1 MVIDYL
7 SQHPEF
13 VAPLAPE
20 IAAHWGK
27 ILPEETVTS
36 RTAKLEAHLNR
47 DVLPI
52 AWVAHADGVVLGT
65 AALRRYDLEG
75 REDLSPWLGGVFV
88 REAFR
93 GRGIAAALCE
103 EAEAKAWSLGI
114 EKLYLFTI
122 DHQAL
127 YTRLGWKN
135 FERATWRGIESTI
148 MFKSHKIGALPGA
161 IANDHGRS

>member
-1 MVIDYL
+1 MIDYL

-13 VAPLAPE
+13 IATLAPE

-47 DVLPI
+47 DALPI
-52 AWVAHADGVVLGT
+52 AWVAHAAGVVLGT
-65 AALRRYDLEG
+65 AALRRQDLEG
-75 REDLSPWLGGVFV
+75 RDDLSPWLGGVFV

-93 GRGIAAALCE
+93 GRGIATALCE
-103 EAEAKAWSLGI
+103 VAETKAWSLGI
-114 EKLYLFTI
+114 DRLYLFTI

-127 YTRLGWKN
+127 YARLGWN
-135 FERATWRGIESTI
+135 DLQRTTWRGIESTI
-148 MFKSHKIGALPGA
+148 MFKNHEIEA
-161 IANDHGRS
+161 